1 MPELLRELKW
11 SPDGCIVE
19 SIPAGVYSD
28 GELPVRAEVIA
39 AELGIIKFGSGGVHV
54 PAEPEP
60 EPEPEPPKTK
70 RGKTK

>member
-19 SIPAGVYSD
+19 SIPAGVYPD
-28 GELPVRAEVIA
+28 GELPARAEEIA
-39 AELGIIKFGSGGVHV
+39 TELGIIKFGGGDHF

-60 EPEPEPPKTK
+60 EPEPEPAATK
-70 RGKTK
+70 RGKAK

>member
-28 GELPVRAEVIA
+28 GELPARAEEIA
-39 AELGIIKFGSGGVHV
+39 AELRIIKFGGGDVHV
-54 PAEPEP
+54 AEESDPEP
-60 EPEPEPPKTK
+60 AVTK

>member
-11 SPDGCIVE
+11 PPDGCIVE

-28 GELPVRAEVIA
+28 GELPARAEEIA
-39 AELGIIKFGSGGVHV
+39 TELGIIKFGDGDDHV
-54 PAEPEP
+54 PAESDPEP
-60 EPEPEPPKTK
+60 AVTK

>member
-28 GELPVRAEVIA
+28 GELPARAEEIA
-39 AELGIIKFGSGGVHV
+39 AELRIIKFGGGDVHV
-54 PAEPEP
+54 AAEPT
-60 EPEPEPPKTK
+60 PEPEPPKTK
-70 RGKTK
+70 REKTK

>member
-28 GELPVRAEVIA
+28 GEPPVRAEEIA
-39 AELGIIKFGSGGVHV
+39 AELGIIKFGSGDVHV
-54 PAEPEP
+54 AAESDPEP
-60 EPEPEPPKTK
+60 AVTK

>member
-19 SIPAGVYSD
+19 SIPAGGYSD
-28 GELPVRAEVIA
+28 GELPVRAEEIA
-39 AELGIIKFGSGGVHV
+39 AELGINKFGSGGVHV

-60 EPEPEPPKTK
+60 PKTK

>member
-28 GELPVRAEVIA
+28 GELPARAEKIA
-39 AELGIIKFGSGGVHV
+39 TELGIIQFDGGDVHV
-54 PAEPEP
+54 AAESDPEP
-60 EPEPEPPKTK
+60 AVTKREKTK
-70 RGKTK
+70 

>member
-19 SIPAGVYSD
+19 SIPAGMYSD
-28 GELPVRAEVIA
+28 GELPARAEEIA
-39 AELGIIKFGSGGVHV
+39 AELGIIKFGGGDVHV
-54 PAEPEP
+54 AAESDPEP
-60 EPEPEPPKTK
+60 AVTK

>member
-28 GELPVRAEVIA
+28 GELPARAEEIA
-39 AELGIIKFGSGGVHV
+39 AELGIIQFGGSDDHF
-54 PAEPEP
+54 PAGSEPA
-60 EPEPEPPKTK
+60 KTK
-70 RGKTK
+70 RGKTQ

>member
-1 MPELLRELKW
+1 MSYL
-11 SPDGCIVE
+11 S
-19 SIPAGVYSD
+19 
-28 GELPVRAEVIA
+28 RAEEIA

-54 PAEPEP
+54 PTEPEP

>member
-28 GELPVRAEVIA
+28 GELPVRAEEIA
-39 AELGIIKFGSGGVHV
+39 TELGIIKFGDGDDHV
-54 PAEPEP
+54 AAESDPEP
-60 EPEPEPPKTK
+60 AVTK